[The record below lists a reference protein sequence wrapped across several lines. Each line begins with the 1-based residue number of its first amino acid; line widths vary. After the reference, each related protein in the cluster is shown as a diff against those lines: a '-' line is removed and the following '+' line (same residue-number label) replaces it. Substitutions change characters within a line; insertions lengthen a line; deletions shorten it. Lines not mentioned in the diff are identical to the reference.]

1 MNDRIQELAL
11 RAEIT
16 VTKQC
21 PITEQGYSYYEFSKE
36 KFAQLIVREC
46 LGIYDK
52 IENGNR
58 HLGTDEYPNAVGQHF
73 GLIGRPTVDKTA
85 D

>member
-1 MNDRIQELAL
+1 MNERVQELAL
-11 RAEIT
+11 RAEIMLA
-16 VTKQC
+16 KQC
-21 PITEQGYSYYEFSKE
+21 TITGEGYSYYEFSKE
-36 KFAQLIVREC
+36 KFAELIVREC

-58 HLGTDEYPNAVGQHF
+58 HLGTDRYPAAVGRHF
-73 GLIGRPTVDKTA
+73 GLIGRPTVDKTT

>member
-1 MNDRIQELAL
+1 MNERVQELAL
-11 RAEIT
+11 RAEIMLA
-16 VTKQC
+16 KQC
-21 PITEQGYSYYEFSKE
+21 TITGEGYSYYEFSKE
-36 KFAQLIVREC
+36 KFAELIVREC

-58 HLGTDEYPNAVGQHF
+58 HLGTDEYPYAVGRHF
-73 GLIGRPTVDKTA
+73 GLARQPSIDKTA

>member
-1 MNDRIQELAL
+1 MNDRIQELASQ
-11 RAEIT
+11 AEIT

-21 PITEQGYSYYEFSKE
+21 PITGQGYSYHEFSKE
-36 KFAQLIVREC
+36 KFAELIVRDC

-58 HLGTDEYPNAVGQHF
+58 HLGTNQYTYAVDRHF
-73 GLIGRPTVDKTA
+73 GLAEQPTVDKTA

>member
-1 MNDRIQELAL
+1 MNERIRQLLAQCQQESIDGPEYPHWTDQA
-11 RAEIT
+11 
-16 VTKQC
+16 
-21 PITEQGYSYYEFSKE
+21 
-36 KFAQLIVREC
+36 KFAELIVREC

-58 HLGTDEYPNAVGQHF
+58 HLGTDRYPAAVGRHF
-73 GLIGRPTVDKTA
+73 GLIGRPTVDKTT